1 MTAVTLRSIMATHPF
16 ELFTSTVL
24 TRFSSF
30 VSHRGSA
37 SVTMFV
43 HPIGSTDLAPN
54 HRMHGNIFVPNSPLL
69 TVYAIDED
77 PDKSKRIV

>member
-1 MTAVTLRSIMATHPF
+1 VKLAMTAATLCSIMATHPF

-24 TRFSSF
+24 TGYSSF
-30 VSHRGSA
+30 VSDRGSA

-43 HPIGSTDLAPN
+43 HPIGSTDLAPS

-69 TVYAIDED
+69 TVFAIDEK
-77 PDKSKRIV
+77 P